1 MNRPIHLEN
10 GNILIDP
17 TGTSCSRTLTI
28 ADDVVISVD
37 CDAPQEAIV
46 IDLDGRFA
54 LPGLVDSHLHLVQ
67 GASGMGEI
75 DCSVAQSRQQF
86 IELYRNANTQA
97 KPNDWLVGFG
107 WDEGQLG
114 DTPDSSWLPSKDTVP
129 MLAYRI
135 DYHCAVL
142 NETALAMLPLDEIEM
157 MNGGQNIRHGIVR
170 EDALYEGVCPHLP
183 VASNETKRKRV
194 LQAITAMQ
202 SKGITLVGTMEDI
215 ADIENVLSPISLTVQ
230 MRMAAILLDAPEEK
244 IFAQSR
250 AFDTDLL
257 HIFGFKAFLDGT
269 LGSRTARMYLPW
281 EDAKGTGLWAGI
293 AQKGML
299 DTWIRDVVDAG
310 FAPVMHAIGD
320 AAVGK
325 ALKALE
331 GLDGTPSR
339 IEHAQFIADKDLP
352 FIHGQM
358 FGVQPLHQPGDAA
371 IADSA
376 VGPIRAK
383 QLHDWRRM
391 LQNGSRLSF
400 GSDWPI
406 AKADPLAAMQA
417 AVLHGLTVQESMYAS
432 TVEGARSL
440 GSTKSG
446 FLTKGSF
453 GDVAILDTNPFEC
466 DWQNTR
472 PSVTMTILAGN
483 IVYTKD

>member
-28 ADDVVISVD
+28 ADDVVLSIDSE
-37 CDAPQEAIV
+37 APQDALL
-46 IDLDGRFA
+46 IDLEGRFA

-75 DCSVAQSRQQF
+75 DCGVAQSREQF
-86 IELYRNANTQA
+86 TELCRNASTQV
-97 KPNDWLVGFG
+97 NSTDWLVGFG
-107 WDEGQLG
+107 WSEEQLG
-114 DTPDSSWLPSKDTVP
+114 KTPDSSWFPSDENVP
-129 MLAYRI
+129 MLAYRV
-135 DYHCAVL
+135 DYHCAVV
-142 NETALAMLPLDEIEM
+142 NETALAMLPLDEIEI
-157 MNGGQNIRHGIVR
+157 MNGGKHIRHGIVR

-194 LQAITAMQ
+194 LQAIAAMQ
-202 SKGITLVGTMEDI
+202 SNGITLVGTMEDI
-215 ADIENVLSPISLTVQ
+215 ADIENVLSPISLPAQ
-230 MRMAAILLDAPEEK
+230 MRIAAILLDGPDEE
-244 IFAQSR
+244 IIGRSR

-269 LGSRTARMYLPW
+269 LGSRTARMYSPW
-281 EDAKGTGLWAGI
+281 EDVKGLGLWAGL
-293 AQKGML
+293 AQKGTL
-299 DTWIRDVVDAG
+299 QTWIRDVVDAG

-325 ALKALE
+325 ALKVLE
-331 GLDGTPSR
+331 GHDATTSR

-371 IADSA
+371 IADCA

-383 QLHDWRRM
+383 QLHNWRRM
-391 LQNGSRLSF
+391 LQQGARLSF

-446 FLTKGSF
+446 YLTKGSF